1 MPYKLYCKFI
11 VFAIAAITF
20 ASCMSQKSSV
30 ARKQT
35 TEQNDI
41 INYGKKYLHKPY
53 RYAGKGP
60 NSFDCSGFTSFVF
73 KEFGY
78 NLNSSSVGQSQQ
90 GIPITKKE
98 ELQVGDLVFFEGRS
112 HNGRVGHVGIVSEV
126 RRNGSFKFLH
136 ASTQHGVIFSSS
148 NEPYYRSRYL
158 RGGRVLKDAPKR
170 ERKLNQQQT
179 ADAYLTQTAAI
190 SQSQSNKASESSQR
204 TVEQKVTHIKNGET
218 GAVMIHTRSANT
230 RIEDPSIE
238 PDQPNKPASKK
249 KAGDKEKKEPNSK
262 KQIATAMSEESLLP
276 SPAITNHVVKPGET
290 LFSISKKY
298 KCSVDEIQNW
308 NPSLSGSL
316 IQAGDKL
323 NIYQ

>member
-1 MPYKLYCKFI
+1 MPYKLYSKYIFFVI
-11 VFAIAAITF
+11 VAILL
-20 ASCMSQKSSV
+20 ASCVSQKSSV
-30 ARKQT
+30 ARKQS
-35 TEQNDI
+35 TEQSEI

-60 NSFDCSGFTSFVF
+60 SSFDCSGFTSFVF

-78 NLNSSSVGQSQQ
+78 NLNSSSAGQSQQ

-112 HNGRVGHVGIVSEV
+112 RNGRVGHVGIVSEV

-179 ADAYLTQTAAI
+179 ADAYLAQTVAI
-190 SQSQSNKASESSQR
+190 NQSKSHKTTESSHH
-204 TVEQKVTHIKNGET
+204 TIEQKVTHIKNGAA
-218 GAVMIHTRSANT
+218 GAATIHTRSVNNKEKNT
-230 RIEDPSIE
+230 SIE
-238 PDQPNKPASKK
+238 AEQQNKPASNNKE
-249 KAGDKEKKEPNSK
+249 GDKEEKEPVSK
-262 KQIATAMSEESLLP
+262 KQIATTISDESLLP
-276 SPAITNHVVKPGET
+276 SPAAINHVVKPGET

-298 KCSVDEIQNW
+298 KCSVNEIKKW
-308 NPSLSGSL
+308 NPSLTNNS
-316 IQAGDKL
+316 IRAGDKL